1 MSKGLQEFVQYM
13 VAGLGTVVGL
23 LALQQFVI
31 SYLDMGIAAEIAAA
45 EANPGVQ
52 SLRSAEA
59 QRLSA
64 GKMPV
69 EEAMKA
75 LAQRGRTGLREITP
89 RVSDDLSAVAGWMQA
104 PGFKPATPFVVPEPE
119 LPVPVQPVGG
129 DTPEAAQGGAPTAV
143 PTRGVTV
150 LKRGTTGPARSA
162 PVRVQ
167 Q

>member
-13 VAGLGTVVGL
+13 VAGLGTVMGL

-31 SYLDMGIAAEIAAA
+31 SYLDMGIADEIAAA
-45 EANPGVQ
+45 GANPTVQ

-89 RVSDDLSAVAGWMQA
+89 RVSDDLSAIAGWMRA
-104 PGFKPATPFVVPEPE
+104 PGFKPATPFVVPERVE
-119 LPVPVQPVGG
+119 AVDV
-129 DTPEAAQGGAPTAV
+129 DAPEAAQGVAPGAV
-143 PTRGVTV
+143 TRGVTV
-150 LKRGTTGPARSA
+150 LKRGTTGPAKAA
-162 PVRVQ
+162 PVKVQ